1 MGDQY
6 LLQLLLILTTFSH
19 FFQFSSFLFLH
30 FLSYSPFNY
39 KTNAIFIRFVIKL
52 PHIDP
57 LRFLSHPF
65 LSPHSNPN
73 PFIFSLFFNKFQLF
87 LSLILSIKQMKL
99 TKFNLILSLIKQ
111 KLLLIILFLPFNFLH
126 FFSFLSFHFLLPC
139 YKTQFL
145 IFLRA
150 ISSCFFLKLSI
161 NYFNSD

>member
-6 LLQLLLILTTFSH
+6 LQQLLLILTTFFH
-19 FFQFSSFLFLH
+19 FFQFPSFLFLH
-30 FLSYSPFNY
+30 FLSYFQFNY
-39 KTNAIFIRFVIKL
+39 KTNTIFIRLVIKL

-57 LRFLSHPF
+57 LHFLSHPF

-87 LSLILSIKQMKL
+87 LSFSLFLFILSIKQMKL
-99 TKFNLILSLIKQ
+99 TKFNFILSLIKQ

-139 YKTQFL
+139 Y
-145 IFLRA
+145 
-150 ISSCFFLKLSI
+150 
-161 NYFNSD
+161 